1 MSISLDSDL
10 PPSSQSNLEMEPPQK
25 NLAKDQEQFF
35 NLGLLLVSSIS
46 LNGIMSV
53 QGRQANLEE
62 DVPAQS

>member
-1 MSISLDSDL
+1 MSIFLDSDL
-10 PPSSQSNLEMEPPQK
+10 LPSSQSNLEMEPPQK
-25 NLAKDQEQFF
+25 SLAKDQEQFF

-53 QGRQANLEE
+53 QGPQVNLEE